1 MQTVTLLLALAA
13 AGCEAFVGAPS
24 VRSTTLHIH
33 APQPRLV
40 ASGDGAASKPRKVVL
55 EDTTEGSGE
64 LDSEKKKQIAKA
76 RRAVQSQGKGGMKV
90 NKGKKRSEQKKAVS
104 GRGFGKVTGAL
115 NYDRKPSAD
124 TPCACGSCA
133 PYGEC
138 CAPLHEGRASATT
151 PAALV
156 RARYTSYVY
165 RLPDYLIKTTDP
177 SGEEFQEDTAKW
189 KKGLLSFCDD
199 FDFQGLKLDD
209 ADAASAATGDT
220 AVVGFRANFCQKG
233 SINLM
238 ALREFSTFRRSADDG
253 SWLYSAGD
261 VSYEAQEA

>member
-1 MQTVTLLLALAA
+1 MRVRFVCALRRVLRATSR
-13 AGCEAFVGAPS
+13 GPCVC
-24 VRSTTLHIH
+24 HH
-33 APQPRLV
+33 A
-40 ASGDGAASKPRKVVL
+40 
-55 EDTTEGSGE
+55 
-64 LDSEKKKQIAKA
+64 
-76 RRAVQSQGKGGMKV
+76 
-90 NKGKKRSEQKKAVS
+90 
-104 GRGFGKVTGAL
+104 
-115 NYDRKPSAD
+115 
-124 TPCACGSCA
+124 
-133 PYGEC
+133 
-138 CAPLHEGRASATT
+138 GRARTRSIHVLRL
-151 PAALV
+151 P
-156 RARYTSYVY
+156 
-165 RLPDYLIKTTDP
+165 LPDYLIKTTDP
-177 SGEEFQEDTAKW
+177 SGKEFQEDTAKW